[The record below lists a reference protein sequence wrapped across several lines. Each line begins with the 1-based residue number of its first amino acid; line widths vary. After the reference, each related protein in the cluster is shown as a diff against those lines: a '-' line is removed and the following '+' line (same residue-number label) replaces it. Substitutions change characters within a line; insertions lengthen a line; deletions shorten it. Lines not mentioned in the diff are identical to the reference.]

1 MGCQKAPVAKK
12 SSKRR
17 RESRSVFSMI
27 DAQSLHTAS
36 LYINNQLVSRGLL
49 RDGQGIDFA
58 HAGDDSPEAAGERA
72 GRIIGIVN
80 DLILRRDRD
89 AQHVESLSTSLR
101 SLRAENAK
109 LTSDVA
115 RLSEKKAE
123 ERRRADMAT
132 TAEAAARSQ
141 LRTAEA
147 KMRSLK
153 EDMTRMKTL
162 VTQTRAACATEVRR
176 RDRTNDGLK
185 KQLVEAGRWRGSRT
199 NPSVTT
205 IQVTESSRRDE
216 DELAAKSTSEEDYD
230 LRCETNSFLARLAQE
245 LSRENEA
252 VLDLMNRTA
261 SQLRD
266 MSGFHDTNTH
276 SNPNDSLI
284 MQRPG
289 WHELETELEAVMT
302 HMRTMLTN
310 PSFVPIEEVVAREDE
325 IDRLKAGWLKMESR
339 WGEAVRLL
347 DGWRRRM
354 AASGRLVCEDDDE
367 LRRGIKRLS
376 PERVRDGPP
385 AASGLETLAE
395 EKEEEVVV
403 KRVDDD
409 DDDDAQ
415 GRNETLAD
423 DGFLTV
429 RAVVGL
435 LLFTLASTARRQL
448 SA

>member
-1 MGCQKAPVAKK
+1 
-12 SSKRR
+12 
-17 RESRSVFSMI
+17 MI

-49 RDGQGIDFA
+49 QDGQGIDFA
-58 HAGDDSPEAAGERA
+58 HAGDDSPEAACERA

-101 SLRAENAK
+101 SLRADNAR

-132 TAEAAARSQ
+132 TAESTARSQ

-185 KQLVEAGRWRGSRT
+185 KQLVEAGRWRGART

-205 IQVTESSRRDE
+205 IHVTESSGRDE

-252 VLDLMNRTA
+252 VLDLMSRTA

-266 MSGFHDTNTH
+266 MSGFHDTNTQ
-276 SNPNDSLI
+276 PNDNDALPISR
-284 MQRPG
+284 RPG
-289 WHELETELEAVMT
+289 WHDLESELEAVMT
-302 HMRTMLTN
+302 HMRNMLTN

-339 WGEAVRLL
+339 WGEAVLLL

-376 PERVRDGPP
+376 PERVRDGPR
-385 AASGLETLAE
+385 SVRGLETLAE
-395 EKEEEVVV
+395 EEEKEEKEE
-403 KRVDDD
+403 
-409 DDDDAQ
+409 
-415 GRNETLAD
+415 GR
-423 DGFLTV
+423 
-429 RAVVGL
+429 
-435 LLFTLASTARRQL
+435 
-448 SA
+448 